1 MKLLHASLLLL
12 IVTVPAFAQGKST
25 DKKAEPTTSKGDTK
39 SNKGA
44 AESSKT
50 KTELIDINSATK
62 QQLMTLPG
70 IGDAYAQKII
80 DSRPYHGKND
90 LVQKNII
97 PKATYDKISGEIV
110 AKQSPATG
118 KAEKKEA
125 APKKKAAPKAKKEDA
140 EGEAEAP
147 KKKAAAKKE
156 AKK

>member
-1 MKLLHASLLLL
+1 MRTKLFIGLLTLFVSVSL
-12 IVTVPAFAQGKST
+12 VAGPAFSQGKST
-25 DKKAEPTTSKGDTK
+25 DKKAEPSTSKGDTK
-39 SNKGA
+39 SSKGA

-80 DSRPYHGKND
+80 DNRPYHGKND

-97 PKATYDKISGEIV
+97 PNATYDKISGEII

-118 KAEKKEA
+118 KAEKKET
-125 APKKKAAPKAKKEDA
+125 APKGEKKDSTSKKTS
-140 EGEAEAP
+140 
-147 KKKAAAKKE
+147 
-156 AKK
+156 